1 MLYIIGQQ
9 AYCKWVSLR
18 EKYRREVTYW
28 EEVSIYGTDN
38 PKQKWH
44 LLDAMSFIDAVYKP
58 RTKSTE
64 VTFKRRKTE
73 NNNHNQYS
81 QLQSLFNSSL
91 GSNGFAH
98 NSLLHSMFQMDTS
111 HDDVSISPEIIESR
125 SRTGSPVSPPAPAQR
140 DVPERHI
147 KDNNSFNNE
156 HEAQNSLQVNAW
168 NKNKYLSFGKYI
180 GEELCSMKHQE
191 AEELHE
197 ALMFSVLEFKRKM
210 KVTKESSSFTTQQ
223 NGN

>member
-1 MLYIIGQQ
+1 M
-9 AYCKWVSLR
+9 SLR

-64 VTFKRRKTE
+64 VPFKRRKTE
-73 NNNHNQYS
+73 NNQFS
-81 QLQSLFNSSL
+81 QLQSLFNPAFNT
-91 GSNGFAH
+91 NGFAQH
-98 NSLLHSMFQMDTS
+98 SLLQSMFQMDTRD
-111 HDDVSISPEIIESR
+111 DDVSISPEIVESR
-125 SRTGSPVSPPAPAQR
+125 SESPVSPQTQTQR
-140 DVPERHI
+140 DERPS
-147 KDNNSFNNE
+147 KNEFNE
-156 HEAQNSLQVNAW
+156 EQAQNSIQTNAW

-197 ALMFSVLEFKRKM
+197 ALMFSVLEFKRKL
-210 KVTKESSSFTTQQ
+210 KSSSKESAATMT

>member
-1 MLYIIGQQ
+1 M
-9 AYCKWVSLR
+9 SLR

-64 VTFKRRKTE
+64 VPFKRRKTE
-73 NNNHNQYS
+73 NNQFS
-81 QLQSLFNSSL
+81 QLQSLFNPAFNT
-91 GSNGFAH
+91 NGFAQH
-98 NSLLHSMFQMDTS
+98 SLLQSMFQMDTRD
-111 HDDVSISPEIIESR
+111 DDVSISPEIVESR
-125 SRTGSPVSPPAPAQR
+125 SESPVSPQTQTQR
-140 DVPERHI
+140 DERPS
-147 KDNNSFNNE
+147 KNEFNE
-156 HEAQNSLQVNAW
+156 EEAQNSIQTNAW

-197 ALMFSVLEFKRKM
+197 ALMFSVLEFKRKL
-210 KVTKESSSFTTQQ
+210 KSSSKESAATMT

>member
-1 MLYIIGQQ
+1 M
-9 AYCKWVSLR
+9 SLR

-44 LLDAMSFIDAVYKP
+44 LLDAMNFIDAVYKP

-64 VTFKRRKTE
+64 VTFKRRKTD

-91 GSNGFAH
+91 GSNGFPP
-98 NSLLHSMFQMDTS
+98 NSLLQSMFQMDTRD
-111 HDDVSISPEIIESR
+111 DDVSISPEIMESR
-125 SRTGSPVSPPAPAQR
+125 SGSPESPQTPTPR
-140 DVPERHI
+140 DAPERH
-147 KDNNSFNNE
+147 KDNFNNE
-156 HEAQNSLQVNAW
+156 QGTHSSLHMQTNVW

-197 ALMFSVLEFKRKM
+197 ALMCSVLEFKRKI
-210 KVTKESSSFTTQQ
+210 KLSKESSAMSHQ